1 MLFPLLFALGGAAV
15 VLYAFGRQEWFN
27 RRVAVTGLL
36 SVLLAVAIM
45 AVALAL
51 YWTIA
56 MRVRPETMPLSA
68 RTPAVWDAYGRWAR
82 STFWNIWLGAPVA
95 GVIAAL
101 AGALIARV
109 RWWQPVAF
117 ALTIIVL
124 IMLLTSPLVEMANA
138 CMTGSSQIVVGA
150 VIC

>member
-1 MLFPLLFALGGAAV
+1 MLFPLLFALGAATV
-15 VLYAFGRQEWFN
+15 VLYVFGRQEWFN

-51 YWTIA
+51 YWATA

-68 RTPAVWDAYGRWAR
+68 RTPAVWDAYERWAG
-82 STFWNIWLGAPVA
+82 STFWTIWLGAPAA
-95 GVIAAL
+95 GAIAAL

-109 RWWQPVAF
+109 PWWQSVAF
-117 ALTIIVL
+117 ALAVILLV
-124 IMLLTSPLVEMANA
+124 MLLVSPLVEMANA
-138 CMTGSSQIVVGA
+138 CMTGSSWIIVGA
-150 VIC
+150 VVC

>member
-1 MLFPLLFALGGAAV
+1 MDHCYAREAGDHAAERPH
-15 VLYAFGRQEWFN
+15 A
-27 RRVAVTGLL
+27 RRVG
-36 SVLLAVAIM
+36 
-45 AVALAL
+45 
-51 YWTIA
+51 
-56 MRVRPETMPLSA
+56 
-68 RTPAVWDAYGRWAR
+68 R

-101 AGALIARV
+101 AGALVARV